1 MNKSL
6 QYNYN
11 QKKQKKAPR
20 VAYVPKNTINLT
32 GTRADTFF
40 VKPMVN
46 PIIPHT
52 YKSSTSL
59 PSYRANPPTK
69 EGDDD
74 DDSDKP
80 FLLFEHKLVNA
91 NTFMDTKVTTVEPS
105 NSNSNSKDESF
116 SLKDAVLS
124 LMQKFRERGV
134 KKIIN
139 VYQESY
145 RDNKKASGFG
155 DFLRGSYYLMQFCRE
170 NYIQFDMNMMNH
182 PLSKCFTR
190 KKPYTTEME
199 TIFLDIEPLSGNNFI
214 PYIDKDRTIG
224 YKNDVQFSV
233 AFVKHLLESQVYKD
247 TIYLYSIAYPY
258 SESISE
264 LDKMYIRYCL
274 EPTREIEEY
283 VKDMM
288 SKLNLSVRNYIT
300 IHIRSG
306 DRFLIDGATNMSP
319 RYLSQIREYLD
330 QLLNSGLPSDKYLLL
345 SDNITLKHLLID
357 EYGDRMC
364 ATFIPITH
372 SGEGVIITDTSIKN
386 TLLDFYLLSKSSAI
400 YSYSCFNHGTGFS
413 KWTAKTYNIP
423 YICKFVDYI

>member
-20 VAYVPKNTINLT
+20 IAYVPKNSINLT
-32 GTRADTFF
+32 GTNKEAFYT
-40 VKPMVN
+40 KPMVN
-46 PIIPHT
+46 PIIPHA

-69 EGDDD
+69 EGDVDD
-74 DDSDKP
+74 EDDSDKP

-91 NTFMDTKVTTVEPS
+91 NTFMDSQSLKPQIEPT
-105 NSNSNSKDESF
+105 NNKETQV

-155 DFLRGSYYLMQFCRE
+155 DFLRGNYYLMQFCRE

-190 KKPYTTEME
+190 KKPYTREME
-199 TIFLDIEPLSGNNFI
+199 TIFLDIEPLPGNNFI

-224 YKNDVQFSV
+224 YKNDVEFSMH
-233 AFVKHLLESQVYKD
+233 FVKHLLNSPIYKD

-288 SKLNLSVRNYIT
+288 NKLNLFTKNYIT

-319 RYLSQIREYLD
+319 RYLSQIRGWVN
-330 QLLNSGLPSDKYLLL
+330 QLLTSGLPSDKYLLL

-357 EYGDRMC
+357 EYGERMC

-372 SGEGVIITDTSIKN
+372 SGEGVIITDTSMKN

>member
-11 QKKQKKAPR
+11 QKKQKKPPR
-20 VAYVPKNTINLT
+20 IAYVPKNSINLT
-32 GTRADTFF
+32 GTTNNESFLT
-40 VKPMVN
+40 KPMTN
-46 PIIPHT
+46 PIMPHA

-59 PSYRANPPTK
+59 PSYRANHSIK
-69 EGDDD
+69 EGDND
-74 DDSDKP
+74 DDSNKP
-80 FLLFEHKLVNA
+80 FVLFEHKLVNA
-91 NTFMDTKVTTVEPS
+91 TTFLSQKIGGEPTTNTS
-105 NSNSNSKDESF
+105 NTDNNIGAHI
-116 SLKDAVLS
+116 SLKEAVLS
-124 LMQKFRERGV
+124 LMEKFKERNV
-134 KKIIN
+134 KKIVN

-155 DFLRGSYYLMQFCRE
+155 DFLRGCYYLMQFCRE
-170 NYIQFDMNMMNH
+170 NFIQFDMNMMNH
-182 PLSKCFTR
+182 PLSKYFTH
-190 KKPYTTEME
+190 KKFYLEE
-199 TIFLDIEPLSGNNFI
+199 QFSKIEPLPGNNFT
-214 PYIDKDRTIG
+214 PYIDNERTIG
-224 YKNDVQFSV
+224 YKNDVQFSL
-233 AFVKHLLESQVYKD
+233 AFVKHLLESPVYED

-283 VKDMM
+283 VESMM
-288 SKLNLSVRNYIT
+288 FKLNISTRNYIT

-319 RYLSQIREYLD
+319 RYLSQIRDYMN
-330 QLLNSGLPSDKYLLL
+330 QLVNKGLPSNKYLLL
-345 SDNITLKHLLID
+345 SDNMSLKHLLIE
-357 EYGDRMC
+357 EYGDRLC
-364 ATFIPITH
+364 ATFMPITH
-372 SGEGVIITDTSIKN
+372 SGEGVVITDTSIKN